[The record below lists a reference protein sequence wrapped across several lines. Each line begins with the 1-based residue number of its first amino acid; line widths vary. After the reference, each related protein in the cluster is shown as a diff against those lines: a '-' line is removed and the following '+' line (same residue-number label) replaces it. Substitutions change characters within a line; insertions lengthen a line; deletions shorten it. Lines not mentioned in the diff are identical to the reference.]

1 MCERRIQKKK
11 LEKTKN
17 KRREA
22 NYFVYLSRLLLA
34 KPPAYLL
41 AVTLESWS
49 EVGDGR
55 RGKKEGIRR
64 RERGARAS
72 TREQEEGDLGKS
84 AGFKLQMHQ
93 LG

>member
-1 MCERRIQKKK
+1 MCVCSLLKKN
-11 LEKTKN
+11 LEKTIN
-17 KRREA
+17 YSRYA
-22 NYFVYLSRLLLA
+22 NYFLSLSSLLLA
-34 KPPAYLL
+34 NPPAYLL
-41 AVTLESWS
+41 AVTLECWS

-55 RGKKEGIRR
+55 RGKKEWISRI
-64 RERGARAS
+64 ERGARAS